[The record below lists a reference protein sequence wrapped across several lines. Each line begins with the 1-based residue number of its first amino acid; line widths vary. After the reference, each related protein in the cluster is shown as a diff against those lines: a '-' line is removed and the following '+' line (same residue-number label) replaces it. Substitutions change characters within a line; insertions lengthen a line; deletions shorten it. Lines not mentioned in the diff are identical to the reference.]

1 MECFRIDES
10 GYTGF
15 DLLNPEQ
22 PFQGAAAIAISDEGA
37 ARLIKTHFPRLQAP
51 ELKYRALSRRPG
63 SRPALLALLRD
74 VLGGYKCVA
83 HVLDKRYLLVLMFC
97 DYAVEPWYY
106 RRGANFYADG
116 QNYAMGSL
124 LTVLGPTMLGA
135 EPFEAMLAAFQ
146 RAMKEKTPAALDAL
160 VAATRR
166 TNWRAF
172 PEAIGPLAQG
182 ACPDCLRAIATPGV
196 STDLALV
203 VMQALISRMEAMA
216 EGPYRVE
223 HDESK
228 NLATYHSLLQAF
240 IDHTDAIELRQS
252 TLASFKFPLKLTE
265 VTMVD
270 SKSSPAVQLADV
282 LIGAVLE
289 AGAMMTGRRTEG
301 LDPTALLPL
310 FKDDQLIHML
320 PDLDFEGQKAFRKG
334 TQAAEVIDYFA
345 ANFAGKGLRT
355 S

>member
-1 MECFRIDES
+1 MSMDCFRIDES

-15 DLLNPEQ
+15 DLLNAEQ
-22 PFQGAAAIAISDEGA
+22 PLQGAAAIAISDEDAG
-37 ARLIKTHFPRLQAP
+37 RLIRTHFPRLQAP

-74 VLGGYKCVA
+74 VLRGYRCVA

-106 RRGANFYADG
+106 GRGVNFYEDG

-124 LTVLGPTMLGA
+124 LTLAGPALLGP
-135 EPFEAMLAAFQ
+135 EPFEAMLVAFQ
-146 RAMKEKTPAALDAL
+146 RAMKAKTPESLRAL

-172 PEAIGPLAQG
+172 PEALGPLARD
-182 ACPDCLRAIATPGV
+182 ACPDCLRAIATTGV
-196 STDLALV
+196 STDLAMV
-203 VMQALISRMEAMA
+203 VMQALISRMEAMTD
-216 EGPYRVE
+216 GPYRVE

-228 NLATYHSLLQAF
+228 NLATYHDLLQAF
-240 IDHTDAIELRQS
+240 IDHTDAIELRQ
-252 TLASFKFPLKLTE
+252 TALASFKFPLKLTQ
-265 VTMVD
+265 VTQVD
-270 SKSSPAVQLADV
+270 SKTSPAVQLADV

-289 AGAMMTGRRTEG
+289 AGLMMTGRRTDG
-301 LDPTALLPL
+301 LDPDALLPL
-310 FKDDQLIHML
+310 FRDDQLIHML
-320 PDLDFEGQKAFRKG
+320 PDLYFEAQKAFRRG

-345 ANFAGKGLRT
+345 ANFASRVR
-355 S
+355 